1 MFQYSSAASAVHEIS
16 VRVVHGFVLIIIFH
30 HQINSA
36 SDWLKRDHYLFCK
49 KLTFDV
55 RIACPSLTSHLLV
68 FFRTEQKNRS
78 GSTILLGKSKKKKK
92 KNYNYLV
99 LAKVFFPFPIR

>member
-36 SDWLKRDHYLFCK
+36 SDWLKYDHYLFCQ
-49 KLTFDV
+49 KLTFDI
-55 RIACPSLTSHLLV
+55 RIGCPSLTSHLRVLFAC
-68 FFRTEQKNRS
+68 FFQNRTEKQVGFNDIVRQ
-78 GSTILLGKSKKKKK
+78 I
-92 KNYNYLV
+92 
-99 LAKVFFPFPIR
+99 